1 MKPKIAPKDV
11 QEVRASRQMEMWFS
25 SSQDRSPHHW
35 SLWSSYCFCFVM
47 HLHQNLK
54 NLDSIICFYF
64 WALWNLV
71 MCFPCIPPIWWL
83 LNQAVLNTNQELS
96 LEILNH
102 KWVLTVIWNNTLQ
115 AVTVLLAISTYFT
128 FFGRPCVFLFSFFLV
143 CFFPISAVYF
153 WYDRLKRQNWGA
165 KEKYKKRNKFLR
177 YQMLLNVYLKKW
189 LREEC
194 YVATMCVYCFLVNLD
209 SSCYWFIV
217 CLLL

>member
-25 SSQDRSPHHW
+25 SSQYRTPHHL

-83 LNQAVLNTNQELS
+83 LNQVVLNTNQELS

-115 AVTVLLAISTYFT
+115 AVTVLLAISMYLTFLAALVSSYFLCSWYVSSLFLLCT
-128 FFGRPCVFLFSFFLV
+128 FGM
-143 CFFPISAVYF
+143 ID
-153 WYDRLKRQNWGA
+153 WKDRIGEQ
-165 KEKYKKRNKFLR
+165 KKTTKNGIHF
-177 YQMLLNVYLKKW
+177 
-189 LREEC
+189 
-194 YVATMCVYCFLVNLD
+194 
-209 SSCYWFIV
+209 
-217 CLLL
+217 